1 MDAQEASELIEGDD
15 DNAAENNRQKNR
27 TALTISI
34 FAMVLAITSLGGSN
48 AAKDI
53 TQENILAA
61 NAYAFYQ
68 AKNIRQ
74 TEYKIAADNL
84 QLQLA
89 QEKLTPKVKELAEK
103 KLADYQKNIA
113 RYESEPETGDGKKE
127 LMAKAKRLEHER
139 DHALAQDPWFD
150 YAEALLQIAIVLTS
164 VAILTG
170 VHALFW
176 APCGLGILGV
186 LSTINGF
193 MLLV

>member
-1 MDAQEASELIEGDD
+1 METSDPTELAEASS
-15 DNAAENNRQKNR
+15 NPFK
-27 TALTISI
+27 TYCALLVSVL
-34 FAMVLAITSLGGSN
+34 AMVLAVCNLGGSN
-48 AAKDI
+48 TGKDAMMN
-53 TQENILAA
+53 NILAS
-61 NAYAFYQ
+61 NMYSFYQ
-68 AKNIRQ
+68 AKNVRQ
-74 TEYKIAADNL
+74 TQYKLAVDELEIQLAADKLSPASKQLL
-84 QLQLA
+84 QD
-89 QEKLTPKVKELAEK
+89 KVAAYK
-103 KLADYQKNIA
+103 KTIE

-127 LMAKAKRLEHER
+127 LMARAKELEHER

-176 APCGLGILGV
+176 VPCGLGILGI